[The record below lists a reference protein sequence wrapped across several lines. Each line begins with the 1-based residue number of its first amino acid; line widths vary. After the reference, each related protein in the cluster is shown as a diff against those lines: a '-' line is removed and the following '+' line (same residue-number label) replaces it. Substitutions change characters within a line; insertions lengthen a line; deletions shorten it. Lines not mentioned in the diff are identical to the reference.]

1 MKEIINCENPT
12 IRDINWSAKRIVYRT
27 GNKKLI
33 TDGDLMDILI
43 EAKAIL
49 ECLEKLDKG
58 E

>member
-12 IRDINWSAKRIVYRT
+12 IKDINCSAKRIVYRT